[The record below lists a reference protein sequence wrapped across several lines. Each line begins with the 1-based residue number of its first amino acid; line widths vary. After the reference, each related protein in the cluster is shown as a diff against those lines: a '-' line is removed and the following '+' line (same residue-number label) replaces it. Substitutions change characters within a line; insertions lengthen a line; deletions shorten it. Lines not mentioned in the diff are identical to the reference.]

1 MHPNKERLLR
11 ARRVGFIRAVVLTN
25 FLSPFQGSEACCARS
40 RGRALRFA
48 PRLPF
53 IWLPSAA
60 PPAPRETLNRSINF
74 RTPPDAPSIDSP
86 VGKVDGQAIRPI
98 LGQPLFLPSN

>member
-11 ARRVGFIRAVVLTN
+11 LRRVGFIPAVILTN

-48 PRLPF
+48 PRLPLATF
-53 IWLPSAA
+53 CRASGVERDVEQIDQ
-60 PPAPRETLNRSINF
+60 F
-74 RTPPDAPSIDSP
+74 RTPPSRA
-86 VGKVDGQAIRPI
+86 VGGAVRAVRVSCGIQSCLIPKGLNLV
-98 LGQPLFLPSN
+98 SV